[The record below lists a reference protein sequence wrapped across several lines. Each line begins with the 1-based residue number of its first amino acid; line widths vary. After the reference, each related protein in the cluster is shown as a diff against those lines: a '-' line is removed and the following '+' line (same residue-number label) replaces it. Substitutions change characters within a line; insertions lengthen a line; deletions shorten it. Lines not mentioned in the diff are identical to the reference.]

1 MGRLAFHGSK
11 HEHLNVIQAVF
22 EARKKKA
29 RRVLLSNPIAVRE
42 LGEFIRPRGR
52 EEGSQRRPSYNI
64 YKFVSFL
71 VDATRSLSP
80 PNGSD
85 FDKERNGVT
94 PLIRNVYV
102 HDAINNG
109 LGVYISVI
117 PTS

>member
-42 LGEFIRPRGR
+42 LELGEFIRPRGR

-64 YKFVSFL
+64 YKFVSFRFL
-71 VDATRSLSP
+71 WTRRDLYLLRM
-80 PNGSD
+80 G
-85 FDKERNGVT
+85 
-94 PLIRNVYV
+94 LILIKSGM
-102 HDAINNG
+102 A
-109 LGVYISVI
+109 
-117 PTS
+117 